1 MKKKIIAILI
11 SVLLILVSFTFGG
24 CFKSC
29 LEPPTP
35 TKNDVIKNIKRLW
48 DVSLPENIALINYS
62 LSAGMRDYAHLY
74 VFEYKDSE
82 EVFTKQLVSDKNEEI
97 EKFFIELCEKRKG
110 EFNKDYILPIMSE
123 EYFWLHDE
131 QIENELVIREL
142 YILYFPLENQI
153 LVYNYKL

>member
-48 DVSLPENIALINYS
+48 GMPVISAVLFQLGSWIFFSMGERAFIWYAGVYLILGIVAMTIS
-62 LSAGMRDYAHLY
+62 MR
-74 VFEYKDSE
+74 
-82 EVFTKQLVSDKNEEI
+82 
-97 EKFFIELCEKRKG
+97 
-110 EFNKDYILPIMSE
+110 
-123 EYFWLHDE
+123 
-131 QIENELVIREL
+131 
-142 YILYFPLENQI
+142 
-153 LVYNYKL
+153 